1 MKHFKWVPLLI
12 IAFAISLFV
21 YDRLFDE
28 VQHLTSSKK
37 VVPSKVSS
45 LAMTAGGINYDL
57 VDQFPTPGLRIEGK
71 IQHYDQRLVPDDFLG
86 LIDID
91 GHRLFYFK
99 DAFKQSLD
107 EEQIYNIVIGQL
119 HIPGYFE
126 KVNIEMATNG
136 EPVITGTSSMNAPK
150 GYNGLFALAVNQFPT
165 EDFKVLSW
173 GKFNCAYPGTY
184 ILPNG
189 NNAHQFFF
197 KFRHH
202 YFTPILLSTGA
213 TVYYSFENE
222 GIMKDW
228 IRKLNSDKKYAVAGD
243 APVYYENILGIFI
256 IKDAKL
262 IEM

>member
-12 IAFAISLFV
+12 IAFGISLFV
-21 YDRLFDE
+21 YDLLFNE
-28 VQHLTSSKK
+28 VQNFTSSQKES
-37 VVPSKVSS
+37 PSLVSS
-45 LAMTAGGINYDL
+45 LSIADGGIDYDL
-57 VDQFPTPGLRIEGK
+57 VDQFPTPGLRMKGK
-71 IQHYDQRLVPDDFLG
+71 IQNYDQRLVPDDFLG
-86 LIDID
+86 LIGID

-99 DAFKQSLD
+99 DASKQALE

-136 EPVITGTSSMNAPK
+136 EPVIISTSPLNAPK
-150 GYNGLFALAVNQFPT
+150 GYNGLFALAINQFPS
-165 EDFKVLSW
+165 EDFSILSR
-173 GKFNCAYPGTY
+173 GKFNCAFPSPYN
-184 ILPNG
+184 LPNG

-222 GIMKDW
+222 EIMKDW
-228 IRKLNSDKKYAVAGD
+228 IRKLNSAKKYAVAGD
-243 APVYYENILGIFI
+243 APVYYENILGIFV

-262 IEM
+262 VEM